1 MFEHMFKYLLLI
13 ITHTNDLFR
22 TLMDNV
28 RKKEAKSPI
37 PRKPNFVFFCD
48 DLISTLKKLSFVH
61 KKNLLSLKTIFLN
74 VTNRLRFPAVLF
86 CTVFQETRSIWRN
99 VLLCSEYMFCYISCK
114 GMQELCVCS
123 SAILINR

>member
-74 VTNRLRFPAVLF
+74 VTNRLRFPVVLF
-86 CTVFQETRSIWRN
+86 CTVFQTRSIWRN
-99 VLLCSEYMFCYISCK
+99 ALLVLNICFVISLVKGCK
-114 GMQELCVCS
+114 NFVFVL
-123 SAILINR
+123 RRY

>member
-1 MFEHMFKYLLLI
+1 MFEHMFKYLLL
-13 ITHTNDLFR
+13 THTNDLFR

-28 RKKEAKSPI
+28 RKREAKSPI

-48 DLISTLKKLSFVH
+48 DLISTQLSFVQ
-61 KKNLLSLKTIFLN
+61 KKNLLSLKTIFLI
-74 VTNRLRFPAVLF
+74 VTSRLRFPAVLF

-99 VLLCSEYMFCYISCK
+99 ALLCSKYMFCYISCK

-123 SAILINR
+123 SAILISR

>member
-1 MFEHMFKYLLLI
+1 MFEHMFKYLLL
-13 ITHTNDLFR
+13 THTNDLFR

-48 DLISTLKKLSFVH
+48 DLISTQLSFVQ
-61 KKNLLSLKTIFLN
+61 KKNLLSLKTIFLI
-74 VTNRLRFPAVLF
+74 VTSRLRFPAVLF

-99 VLLCSEYMFCYISCK
+99 ALLCSEYMFCYISCK

-123 SAILINR
+123 SVILISR

>member
-1 MFEHMFKYLLLI
+1 MFEHMFKYLLL
-13 ITHTNDLFR
+13 TRTNDLFR
-22 TLMDNV
+22 TLMYNV

-48 DLISTLKKLSFVH
+48 DLISTQLSFVQ
-61 KKNLLSLKTIFLN
+61 KKNLLSLKTIFLI
-74 VTNRLRFPAVLF
+74 VSSRLRFPAVLF

-99 VLLCSEYMFCYISCK
+99 ALLCSEYMFCYISCK

-123 SAILINR
+123 SAILISR

>member
-1 MFEHMFKYLLLI
+1 MFEHMFKYLLL
-13 ITHTNDLFR
+13 THTNDLFR

-28 RKKEAKSPI
+28 RKREAKSPI

-48 DLISTLKKLSFVH
+48 DLISTQLSFVQ
-61 KKNLLSLKTIFLN
+61 KKNLLSLKTIFLI
-74 VTNRLRFPAVLF
+74 VTSRLRFPAVLF

-99 VLLCSEYMFCYISCK
+99 ALLRSEYMFCYISCK

-123 SAILINR
+123 SAILISR